1 MVIIMKIKAKEIS
14 YEKFLDLET
23 YKHRNPIKRSFLLAS
38 IIRIVS
44 GMTARSVKFK
54 TNYINIEKID
64 KKQPYLI
71 LMNHSSFIDMKIAS
85 KILYPKKYNIVCT
98 DDGFVGKEFL
108 MRWLGCISTKK
119 YIMDPSL
126 VKDMIYTIKK
136 LNSSILLYPE
146 ACYSFDG
153 TATPLPTNIG
163 KCIKL
168 LKVPVIM
175 LRTHGAYHRDP
186 LYNNLQL
193 RKVNVSC
200 DVELLASLDDVK
212 NKNEK
217 ELMDIV
223 NNAFDFDNY
232 KWQQENKISI
242 KEKFRAESLN
252 RVLYKCPHCLKE
264 DMIGKG
270 ETIKCKNCN
279 VEYLLDEY
287 GYLKNLNGDTIFNHI
302 PDWYRWERECVK
314 EEIINNVYN
323 LDEEVEIYGLK
334 DMKVLYKLG
343 LGRIIHN
350 RDGFKLTGCEGKL
363 EYSQDTKYTYSL
375 NSDLNWYELGDIISI
390 GDSKARYYCLLKTKR
405 DVVAKARLAT
415 EEMYKIDVTK

>member
-1 MVIIMKIKAKEIS
+1 MVFIMKIKAKEIS

>member
-1 MVIIMKIKAKEIS
+1 MTYTE
-14 YEKFLDLET
+14 LET
-23 YKHRNPIKRSFLLAS
+23 YKHKNPMKRSFLLAS

-119 YIMDPSL
+119 YIMDPTL

-217 ELMDIV
+217 ELMEIV
-223 NNAFDFDNY
+223 NYAFSFDNY

-242 KEKFRAESLN
+242 KEKFRADSLN

-279 VEYLLDEY
+279 AEYLLDEF
-287 GYLKNLNGDTIFNHI
+287 GYLKNLNGDIIFNHI
-302 PDWYRWERECVK
+302 PDWYKWERECVK

-334 DMKVLYKLG
+334 DMKILYKLG
-343 LGRIIHN
+343 IGRIIHN
-350 RDGFKLTGCEGKL
+350 REGFKLTGCDGKL

-375 NSDLNWYELGDIISI
+375 NSDLNWYEMGDIISI

-415 EEMYKIDVTK
+415 EEMYKMDVI

>member
-14 YEKFLDLET
+14 YEKFQELET
-23 YKHRNPIKRSFLLAS
+23 YKHKNPMKRSFLLAS

-54 TNYINIEKID
+54 TNYINIDKID

-119 YIMDPSL
+119 YIMDPTL
-126 VKDMIYTIKK
+126 VKDMVYTIKK

-175 LRTHGAYHRDP
+175 LRTHGAFHRDP

-217 ELMDIV
+217 ELMEIV
-223 NNAFDFDNY
+223 NNAFSFDNY

-242 KEKFRAESLN
+242 KEKFRADSLN

-279 VEYLLDEY
+279 AEYLLDEF

-302 PDWYRWERECVK
+302 PDWYKWERECVK
-314 EEIINNVYN
+314 EEIINNTYN
-323 LDEEVEIYGLK
+323 LDEKVEIYGLK
-334 DMKVLYKLG
+334 DMKILYKLG
-343 LGRIIHN
+343 SGRIIHN
-350 RDGFKLTGCEGKL
+350 REGFKLIGCEGKL

-390 GDSKARYYCLLKTKR
+390 GDSKARYYCLLKTKK

-415 EEMYKIDVTK
+415 EEMYKMDVI

>member
-14 YEKFLDLET
+14 YDKFQELET

-85 KILYPKKYNIVCT
+85 KILYPKKYNIVRT

-119 YIMDPSL
+119 YIMDPTL

-217 ELMDIV
+217 ELMEIV
-223 NNAFDFDNY
+223 NKAFAFDNY

-242 KEKFRAESLN
+242 KEKFRADSLN

-279 VEYLLDEY
+279 AEYLLDEF
-287 GYLKNLNGDTIFNHI
+287 GYLKNLNGETIFNHI
-302 PDWYRWERECVK
+302 PDWYKWERECVK
-314 EEIINNVYN
+314 EEIINNAYN

-334 DMKVLYKLG
+334 DMKILYKLG
-343 LGRIIHN
+343 IGRITHN
-350 RDGFKLTGCEGKL
+350 REGFKLTGCDGKL

-375 NSDLNWYELGDIISI
+375 NSDLNWYEMGDIISI

-415 EEMYKIDVTK
+415 EEMYKMDVI

>member
-1 MVIIMKIKAKEIS
+1 MKIKVKEIS
-14 YEKFLDLET
+14 YEKFQELPS
-23 YKHRNPIKRSFLLAS
+23 YKHSNPMKRSFLLAS
-38 IIRIVS
+38 IIRIIS

-54 TNYINIEKID
+54 ANYINIDKID

-119 YIMDPSL
+119 YIMDPTL
-126 VKDMIYTIKK
+126 VKDMIYTIKE

-200 DVELLASLDDVK
+200 DVEVLASIDDVK

-217 ELMDIV
+217 ELMEIV
-223 NNAFDFDNY
+223 NNAFAFDNY

-242 KEKFRAESLN
+242 KEKFRADSLN

-264 DMIGKG
+264 EMIGKG
-270 ETIKCKNCN
+270 ETIKCKHCN
-279 VEYLLDEY
+279 TEYLLDEF
-287 GYLKNLNGDTIFNHI
+287 GYLKNLNGETIFNHI

-314 EEIINNVYN
+314 EEIINNTYN

-334 DMKVLYKLG
+334 DMKIIYKLG
-343 LGRIIHN
+343 SGRITHN
-350 RDGFKLTGCEGKL
+350 REGFKLVGCDGKL
-363 EYSQDTKYTYSL
+363 DYTQDTKYTYSL

-390 GDSKARYYCLLKTKR
+390 GDSKARYYCLLKTKK

-415 EEMYKIDVTK
+415 EEMFKMDV

>member
-1 MVIIMKIKAKEIS
+1 MKIKVKEIS
-14 YEKFLDLET
+14 FDEFQELKG
-23 YKHRNPIKRSFLLAS
+23 YKHSNPKKRSFLLAT
-38 IIRIVS
+38 IIRVVS

-54 TNYINIEKID
+54 TNYINIDKIE

-119 YIMDPSL
+119 YIMDPTL
-126 VKDMIYTIKK
+126 VKDMIYTVKK

-200 DVELLASLDDVK
+200 DVELLASIEDVK

-217 ELMDIV
+217 ELMEIV
-223 NNAFDFDNY
+223 NKAFDFDNY
-232 KWQQENKISI
+232 RWQQDNKISI
-242 KEKFRAESLN
+242 KEKFRADSLN
-252 RVLYKCPHCLKE
+252 RVLYKCPHCLNE
-264 DMIGKG
+264 NMYGNG
-270 ETIKCKNCN
+270 ETLKCNSCN
-279 VEYLLDEY
+279 ALYYLDEY
-287 GYLKNLNGDTIFNHI
+287 GYLKNKNGETIFNHI
-302 PDWYRWERECVK
+302 PDWYKWERECVK
-314 EEIINNVYN
+314 NEIVNNEYF
-323 LDEEVEIYGLK
+323 LDEEVEIFGLK
-334 DMKVLYKLG
+334 DMKIIYKLG
-343 LGRIIHN
+343 EGRLIHN
-350 RDGFKLTGCEGKL
+350 REGFKLTGCDGKL
-363 EYSQDTKYTYSL
+363 EYLQDTKYTYSL

-390 GDSKARYYCLLKTKR
+390 GDSKARYYCLIKSKK

-415 EEMYKIDVTK
+415 EEMYKLDSVN

>member
-1 MVIIMKIKAKEIS
+1 MKIKVKEIS
-14 YEKFLDLET
+14 YEKFQELPP
-23 YKHRNPIKRSFLLAS
+23 YKHSNPMKRSFLLAS
-38 IIRIVS
+38 IIRLVS

-54 TNYINIEKID
+54 ANYINIDKID

-119 YIMDPSL
+119 YIMDPTL

-200 DVELLASLDDVK
+200 DVELLASIDDVQ

-217 ELMDIV
+217 ELMEIV
-223 NNAFDFDNY
+223 NNAFTFDNY

-242 KEKFRAESLN
+242 KEKFRADSLN

-264 DMIGKG
+264 EMIGKG
-270 ETIKCKNCN
+270 ETIKCKHCN
-279 VEYLLDEY
+279 TEYLLDEF
-287 GYLKNLNGDTIFNHI
+287 GYLKNLNGETIFNHI

-314 EEIINNVYN
+314 EEIINNTYN
-323 LDEEVEIYGLK
+323 LDEEVEIFGLK
-334 DMKVLYKLG
+334 DMKIIYKLG
-343 LGRIIHN
+343 QGRITHN
-350 RDGFKLTGCEGKL
+350 REGFKLVGCNEKL
-363 EYSQDTKYTYSL
+363 NYTQDTKYTYSL

-390 GDSKARYYCLLKTKR
+390 GDSKARYYCLLNTKK

-415 EEMYKIDVTK
+415 EEMFKMDVM

>member
-1 MVIIMKIKAKEIS
+1 
-14 YEKFLDLET
+14 
-23 YKHRNPIKRSFLLAS
+23 
-38 IIRIVS
+38 
-44 GMTARSVKFK
+44 MTARSVKFK

-119 YIMDPSL
+119 YIMDPTL

-175 LRTHGAYHRDP
+175 LRTHGAFHRDP

-217 ELMDIV
+217 ELMEIV
-223 NNAFDFDNY
+223 NKAFAFDNY
-232 KWQQENKISI
+232 KW
-242 KEKFRAESLN
+242 
-252 RVLYKCPHCLKE
+252 
-264 DMIGKG
+264 
-270 ETIKCKNCN
+270 
-279 VEYLLDEY
+279 
-287 GYLKNLNGDTIFNHI
+287 
-302 PDWYRWERECVK
+302 
-314 EEIINNVYN
+314 
-323 LDEEVEIYGLK
+323 
-334 DMKVLYKLG
+334 
-343 LGRIIHN
+343 
-350 RDGFKLTGCEGKL
+350 
-363 EYSQDTKYTYSL
+363 
-375 NSDLNWYELGDIISI
+375 
-390 GDSKARYYCLLKTKR
+390 
-405 DVVAKARLAT
+405 
-415 EEMYKIDVTK
+415 

>member
-1 MVIIMKIKAKEIS
+1 MVFIMKIKAKEIS
-14 YEKFLDLET
+14 YEKFLELET

-119 YIMDPSL
+119 YIMGPTL

-217 ELMDIV
+217 ELMEIV
-223 NNAFDFDNY
+223 NKAFAFDNY

-242 KEKFRAESLN
+242 KEKFRADSLN

-270 ETIKCKNCN
+270 ETVKCKNCDA
-279 VEYLLDEY
+279 EYLLDEF
-287 GYLKNLNGDTIFNHI
+287 GYLKNLNGETIFNHI
-302 PDWYRWERECVK
+302 PDWYKWERECVK
-314 EEIINNVYN
+314 EEIINNAYN

-334 DMKVLYKLG
+334 DMKILYKLG
-343 LGRIIHN
+343 IGRITHN
-350 RDGFKLTGCEGKL
+350 REGFKLIGCEGKL

-375 NSDLNWYELGDIISI
+375 NSDLNWYEMGDIISI

-415 EEMYKIDVTK
+415 EEMYKMDVI

>member
-1 MVIIMKIKAKEIS
+1 MVFIMKIKAKEIS
-14 YEKFLDLET
+14 YEKFQELET
-23 YKHRNPIKRSFLLAS
+23 YKHKNPMKRSFLLAS

-119 YIMDPSL
+119 YIMDPTL
-126 VKDMIYTIKK
+126 VKDMVYTIKK

-223 NNAFDFDNY
+223 NNAFGFDNY

-242 KEKFRAESLN
+242 KEKFRTDSLN

-279 VEYLLDEY
+279 AEYLHDEF
-287 GYLKNLNGDTIFNHI
+287 GYLKNLNGETIFNHI
-302 PDWYRWERECVK
+302 PDWYKWERECVK
-314 EEIINNVYN
+314 EEIINNTYN

-350 RDGFKLTGCEGKL
+350 REGFKLTGCEGKL

>member
-1 MVIIMKIKAKEIS
+1 MV
-14 YEKFLDLET
+14 
-23 YKHRNPIKRSFLLAS
+23 
-38 IIRIVS
+38 
-44 GMTARSVKFK
+44 
-54 TNYINIEKID
+54 
-64 KKQPYLI
+64 
-71 LMNHSSFIDMKIAS
+71 
-85 KILYPKKYNIVCT
+85 
-98 DDGFVGKEFL
+98 
-108 MRWLGCISTKK
+108 
-119 YIMDPSL
+119 
-126 VKDMIYTIKK
+126 YTIKK

-217 ELMDIV
+217 ELMEIV
-223 NNAFDFDNY
+223 NKAFAFDNY

-415 EEMYKIDVTK
+415 EEMYKIDVI

>member
-1 MVIIMKIKAKEIS
+1 MKIKVKEIS
-14 YEKFLDLET
+14 YEKFQELPP
-23 YKHRNPIKRSFLLAS
+23 YKHSNPMKRSFLLAS
-38 IIRIVS
+38 IIRIIS

-54 TNYINIEKID
+54 ANYINIDKID

-119 YIMDPSL
+119 YIMDPTL
-126 VKDMIYTIKK
+126 VKDMIYTIKE

-200 DVELLASLDDVK
+200 DIELLASIDDVK

-217 ELMDIV
+217 ELMEIV
-223 NNAFDFDNY
+223 NNAFAFDNY

-242 KEKFRAESLN
+242 KEKFRADSLN

-264 DMIGKG
+264 EMIGKG
-270 ETIKCKNCN
+270 ETIKCKHCN
-279 VEYLLDEY
+279 TEYLLDEF
-287 GYLKNLNGDTIFNHI
+287 GYLKNLNGETIFNHI

-314 EEIINNVYN
+314 EEIINNKYN
-323 LDEEVEIYGLK
+323 LDEEVEVFGLK
-334 DMKVLYKLG
+334 DMKIIYKLG
-343 LGRIIHN
+343 PGRIIHN
-350 RDGFKLTGCEGKL
+350 REGFKLVGCNGKL
-363 EYSQDTKYTYSL
+363 NYTQDTKYTYSL

-390 GDSKARYYCLLKTKR
+390 GDSKARYYCLLKTKK

-415 EEMYKIDVTK
+415 EEMFKMDVM

>member
-1 MVIIMKIKAKEIS
+1 MKIKVKEIS
-14 YEKFLDLET
+14 YEKFQELPP
-23 YKHRNPIKRSFLLAS
+23 YKHSNPMKRSFLLAS
-38 IIRIVS
+38 IIRIIS
-44 GMTARSVKFK
+44 GMTARNVKFK
-54 TNYINIEKID
+54 ANYINIDKID

-119 YIMDPSL
+119 YIMDPTL
-126 VKDMIYTIKK
+126 VKDMIYTIKE

-200 DVELLASLDDVK
+200 DIELLASIDDVK

-217 ELMDIV
+217 ELMEIV
-223 NNAFDFDNY
+223 NNAFAFDNY

-242 KEKFRAESLN
+242 KEKFRADSLN

-264 DMIGKG
+264 EMIGKG
-270 ETIKCKNCN
+270 ETIKCKHCN
-279 VEYLLDEY
+279 TEYLLDEF
-287 GYLKNLNGDTIFNHI
+287 GYLKNLNGETIFNHI

-314 EEIINNVYN
+314 EEIINNTYN
-323 LDEEVEIYGLK
+323 LDEEVEIFGLK
-334 DMKVLYKLG
+334 DMKIIYKLG
-343 LGRIIHN
+343 PGRITHN
-350 RDGFKLTGCEGKL
+350 REGFKLVGCNRKL
-363 EYSQDTKYTYSL
+363 NYTQDTKYTYSL

-390 GDSKARYYCLLKTKR
+390 GDSKARYYCLLKTKK

-415 EEMYKIDVTK
+415 EEMFKMDVM

>member
-1 MVIIMKIKAKEIS
+1 MKIKVKEIS
-14 YEKFLDLET
+14 YEKFQELPP
-23 YKHRNPIKRSFLLAS
+23 YKHSNPMKRSFLLAS
-38 IIRIVS
+38 IIRIIS
-44 GMTARSVKFK
+44 GMTARSVNFK
-54 TNYINIEKID
+54 ANYINIDKID

-119 YIMDPSL
+119 YIMDPTL

-200 DVELLASLDDVK
+200 DIELLASIDDVK

-217 ELMDIV
+217 ELMEIV
-223 NNAFDFDNY
+223 NNAFAFDNY

-242 KEKFRAESLN
+242 KEKFRADSLN

-264 DMIGKG
+264 EMIGKG
-270 ETIKCKNCN
+270 ETIKCKHCN
-279 VEYLLDEY
+279 TEYLLDEF
-287 GYLKNLNGDTIFNHI
+287 GYLKNLNGETIFNHI

-314 EEIINNVYN
+314 EEIINNTYN
-323 LDEEVEIYGLK
+323 LDEEVEIFGLK
-334 DMKVLYKLG
+334 DMKIIYKLG
-343 LGRIIHN
+343 QGRITHN
-350 RDGFKLTGCEGKL
+350 REGFKLVGCNGKL
-363 EYSQDTKYTYSL
+363 NYTQDTKYTYSL

-390 GDSKARYYCLLKTKR
+390 GDSKARYYCLLKTKK

-415 EEMYKIDVTK
+415 EEMFKMDVM